1 MEKTLNLKAMITK
14 FLKEIKHKLGET
26 MTHFDPED
34 DEEYMFAY
42 LWGMHE
48 AHRFLTPQV
57 PAAAK
62 SQESAEVCRSEGN
75 RYYNMGNFE
84 TARSLYSK
92 GIMLAP
98 HPSLNE
104 NSSSRGRTTP
114 GGLSLQDTES
124 IDNRSTYEDYDTLA
138 ICYANRSAVHLEL
151 GYFDDCLRDIDLAFQ
166 AGYPD
171 ETKLMK
177 RKVRCLHAR
186 GKDDKPSKME
196 MLAIRH
202 LHGRP
207 KEETF
212 HERFRLYQQSQTGG
226 HIFTETFRKS
236 LLSESEVPTSKVSDP
251 HPNIPALS
259 SAVTLSYKPDRGRH
273 IVTARDVY
281 PGETLL
287 VEDSFCTCLKE
298 ASLARRCTTCCTRSI
313 NPIPCPTC
321 SLVVFCSE
329 ECRARGL
336 ADYHEQECE
345 VLPAL
350 AAFSGDTPCV
360 LAFRI
365 LMRLSFA
372 RLKELIPR
380 LKKEA
385 ETLPPEKL
393 GFNED
398 GIYSSYDF
406 RAIYHLCS
414 NKQHHTNKQLF
425 GRCIEAFIVTKLL
438 EMSRRYF
445 VNSRGEPVC
454 PSEEDVLL
462 TGSTLVSLIMKLRC
476 NIFTIKDLQV
486 SYNIT
491 GDVVGAN
498 VGTKVLATMSL
509 LNHSCN
515 PSAVPSYGSDPSS
528 LYAVRF
534 IPAGEEV
541 TTFYG
546 FRYFEKDTSARR
558 HHLLIH
564 YYFLCKCE
572 ACESDWP
579 EKSHF
584 PAEVSMK
591 CVECAEAVS
600 CKTGECRR
608 CRVEKPKQGDVVR
621 RNKKIGK
628 EILRTVEAYTH
639 IRNSQRFMDGNSEED
654 REVISKVIELMDRH
668 VVLPC
673 KLYYEAQETL
683 QVYLNRAGKFM
694 YVIPDK
700 KEENLNDLSR
710 FYWPLLA

>member
-1 MEKTLNLKAMITK
+1 MARVDEVPAVTLRLSARTGWMLPLALRCPEFALFSAPPSANIEAEKKVKLSLLMISKVSLHRYDHSILMKVLVGNVQKGGRALMDVTTFKPIGELRFCEFQILILRKTKRFSFSINHVRITFREKKSFSPLGSKGKMEVELRGFMFLDDIPEILAHDAREFLLKVKHLLAARNDSAMEKTLNLKAMITK

-48 AHRFLTPQV
+48 AHRFLTPHV

-98 HPSLNE
+98 HPTLND
-104 NSSSRGRTTP
+104 NSSCRGRSTP
-114 GGLSLQDTES
+114 GEFSLQDTES

-138 ICYANRSAVHLEL
+138 ICYANRSAVHMEL

-196 MLAIRH
+196 MLAVRH

-207 KEETF
+207 REETF

-226 HIFTETFRKS
+226 HIFTDTFRKS

-259 SAVTLSYKPDRGRH
+259 SAVTLAYKPDRGRH

-281 PGETLL
+281 PGSLDMAMPRLKIIDILAGETLL

-298 ASLARRCTTCCTRSI
+298 ASLARRCTTCCNRSI
-313 NPIPCPTC
+313 NPLPCPTC
-321 SLVVFCSE
+321 CLVVFCSE
-329 ECRARGL
+329 ECRERGL
-336 ADYHEQECE
+336 ADFHEQECE

-365 LMRLSFA
+365 LMKLSFA

-393 GFNED
+393 GFDED
-398 GIYSSYDF
+398 GVYSSSDF

-445 VNSRGEPVC
+445 VNSRGEAVC

-476 NIFTIKDLQV
+476 NIFTDF
-486 SYNIT
+486 T
-491 GDVVGAN
+491 G
-498 VGTKVLATMSL
+498 K
-509 LNHSCN
+509 
-515 PSAVPSYGSDPSS
+515 
-528 LYAVRF
+528 
-534 IPAGEEV
+534 
-541 TTFYG
+541 
-546 FRYFEKDTSARR
+546 
-558 HHLLIH
+558 
-564 YYFLCKCE
+564 
-572 ACESDWP
+572 
-579 EKSHF
+579 
-584 PAEVSMK
+584 
-591 CVECAEAVS
+591 
-600 CKTGECRR
+600 
-608 CRVEKPKQGDVVR
+608 GD
-621 RNKKIGK
+621 
-628 EILRTVEAYTH
+628 E
-639 IRNSQRFMDGNSEED
+639 
-654 REVISKVIELMDRH
+654 
-668 VVLPC
+668 
-673 KLYYEAQETL
+673 
-683 QVYLNRAGKFM
+683 
-694 YVIPDK
+694 
-700 KEENLNDLSR
+700 
-710 FYWPLLA
+710 